1 MIFQP
6 TELRGVW
13 VVEPELHH
21 DERGFFG
28 RLSVPEEISRLIPS
42 WTDSYTALSYNQQA
56 LTLRGMHWQ
65 SAEAPESKFVRCV
78 RGAIF
83 DVAVDVDPQSPA
95 FGKWTATTLTQENRL
110 ALLISPLTAHGFLTL
125 EPDTEVSYE
134 ISGGFA
140 ATSAKGFLWS
150 DPEVAIRWPSEPTV
164 LGKRDREYGALRNVT
179 IDN

>member
-1 MIFQP
+1 MIFEP

-28 RLSVPEEISRLIPS
+28 RLSVPEDISQCIPS
-42 WTDSYTALSYNQQA
+42 WRDSYTALSYNQQA

-65 SAEAPESKFVRCV
+65 SATAPESKLVRCV

-83 DVAVDVDPQSPA
+83 DVAVDVDPQSPT
-95 FGKWTATTLTQENRL
+95 FGKWTAATLTQQNRL
-110 ALLISPLTAHGFLTL
+110 AMLISPLTAHGFLTL

-134 ISGGFA
+134 ISGMFE
-140 ATSAKGFLWS
+140 ATAAKGFRWN
-150 DPEVAIRWPSEPTV
+150 DPEVSIGWPSEPTL
-164 LGKRDREYGALRNVT
+164 LGTRDSEYQALREMAEGN
-179 IDN
+179 